1 MPRYRITAPVEH
13 VTCSIAGVMFADS
26 LAETD
31 SEPAVAYFRRHGYG
45 VEEILPEPE
54 PEPEPETPKKAPA
67 KKAAAK
73 VETQPEP
80 ETPKEVDQ

>member
-31 SEPAVAYFRRHGYG
+31 SEPAVAYFRRHGYA

-54 PEPEPETPKKAPA
+54 PAKKTTPKKAA
-67 KKAAAK
+67 KNA
-73 VETQPEP
+73 
-80 ETPKEVDQ
+80 VDDPQEEAGQ